1 MTERIAHF
9 AEKHI
14 LVVGDL
20 MIDEFARG
28 DVRRISPEAPVPVLE
43 VHARDIRLGGAAN
56 AAANVCALGGR
67 ATVVGLTGD
76 DRSADHFGEL
86 CETRGIR
93 PMVVRDA
100 SRPTTQKTRFVA
112 RGQQIVRIDHEHR
125 TQPAQPVRE
134 RLLDAIAS
142 VAPEVDGF
150 IISDYAKG
158 VVSAEVARAVVRAAK
173 SRPVVTDPKNR
184 DLGVYA
190 GSTAITPNHAE
201 LEAAAA
207 AELEGDE
214 QIVAAMRTLLPRLG
228 GSALIVTR
236 GAAGMTLLEPGRD
249 AFHFHATAKS
259 VFDVTG
265 AGDTVVATLALALA
279 SGISMRDAVV
289 LASAAAGV
297 VVSREGTA
305 TLSADELV
313 AALHEVQS

>member
-1 MTERIAHF
+1 MKDRVATF
-9 AEKHI
+9 GSKHL

-43 VHARDIRLGGAAN
+43 VHSRDVRLGGAAN
-56 AAANVCALGGR
+56 AAANVCALGAR

-76 DRSADHFGEL
+76 DRAADHFTEL
-86 CETRGIR
+86 CEKRGVR
-93 PMVVRDA
+93 AMLVRDP

-112 RGQQIVRIDHEHR
+112 RGQQIVRIDHEQR
-125 TQPAQPVRE
+125 TQPTQTVRE

-158 VVSAEVARAVVRAAK
+158 VVSTDVAQAVVRAAAG
-173 SRPVVTDPKNR
+173 RPVVSDPKNR

-190 GSTAITPNHAE
+190 GSTAITPNQGE

-214 QIVAAMRTLLPRLG
+214 SILSAMRTLLPRLR

-249 AFHFHATAKS
+249 VFHFHATAKS

-279 SGISMRDAVV
+279 SGISIRDAVV

-305 TLSADELV
+305 TLSADELL
-313 AALHEVQS
+313 AALREVQP